1 MNKIEFIS
9 YNGAYPNLCSGK
21 LVVKIDGKEVSF
33 GFTTPSFFTDDEL
46 ADYPRF
52 WCSGGGVSFDED
64 WMEYVDSYCDWEMS
78 SPNEKDYPPEIWK
91 LLPDILKVMNEN
103 VEGGCCGGCV

>member
-1 MNKIEFIS
+1 MNIEFVS

-21 LVVKIDGKEVSF
+21 LIVKIDGKEVSF
-33 GFTTPSFFTDDEL
+33 GQTTKFWSWEKDEEL
-46 ADYPRF
+46 ANYQRF

-64 WMEYVDSYCDWEMS
+64 CIEFVDGPCNWEIS
-78 SPNEKDYPPEIWK
+78 AIKKDYPHEIWK
-91 LLPDILKVMNEN
+91 ILPDVLKVMNEN